1 MTACLKKINISIM
14 GEYTSVK
21 NNNVSLYKDKIES
34 IRSLILQSVN
44 KKILKKIYLFGSYA
58 YGNPTEESDIDICVI
73 IENNINR
80 KDVFM
85 DISLNLLKNKIIEF
99 DLLVYRE
106 EVFYNVGNLDSVENT
121 IIKEGILLYG

>member
-1 MTACLKKINISIM
+1 MNGKT
-14 GEYTSVK
+14 TVK
-21 NNNVSLYKDKIES
+21 NNNVSHYKDKIEL
-34 IRSLILQSVN
+34 IRSLILKSVN
-44 KKILKKIYLFGSYA
+44 KDKLKKIYIFGSYA

-80 KDVFM
+80 KEVFM

-106 EVFYNVGNLDSVENT
+106 EIFYNIRNIDSVENT
-121 IIKEGILLYG
+121 IIKEGLLLYG

>member
-1 MTACLKKINISIM
+1 MDDNI
-14 GEYTSVK
+14 T
-21 NNNVSLYKDKIES
+21 LYKEKIEL
-34 IRSLILQSVN
+34 IRSLILNSVS
-44 KKILKKIYLFGSYA
+44 KDILKKIYLFGSYA

-80 KDVFM
+80 KEVFM

-106 EVFYNVGNLDSVENT
+106 EVFNNIRNLDSVEST
-121 IIKEGILLYG
+121 IIKEGILIYAASKLYR

>member
-1 MTACLKKINISIM
+1 MSEKT
-14 GEYTSVK
+14 TVK
-21 NNNVSLYKDKIES
+21 NNNISRYKEKIEP

-44 KKILKKIYLFGSYA
+44 KESLKKIYLFGSYA
-58 YGNPTEESDIDICVI
+58 YGNPTEESDVDLCVVI
-73 IENNINR
+73 ANNTNR

-106 EVFYNVGNLDSVENT
+106 EVFNNIKNIYSVEN
-121 IIKEGILLYG
+121 IIMNEGILLYG

>member
-1 MTACLKKINISIM
+1 MN
-14 GEYTSVK
+14 E
-21 NNNVSLYKDKIES
+21 KIEL
-34 IRSLILQSVN
+34 IRSLILKSIS
-44 KKILKKIYLFGSYA
+44 KDILKKIYLFGSYA
-58 YGNPTEESDIDICVI
+58 YGNPTEESDIDLCVI

-85 DISLNLLKNKIIEF
+85 DISLSLLKNKIIEF

-106 EVFYNVGNLDSVENT
+106 EVFYNIRNPDSVENT

>member
-1 MTACLKKINISIM
+1 MNEKTM
-14 GEYTSVK
+14 VK
-21 NNNVSLYKDKIES
+21 SNNVPRYEEKIEP

-44 KKILKKIYLFGSYA
+44 KEILKKVYLFGSYA

-106 EVFYNVGNLDSVENT
+106 EVFYNISNLDSVENT

>member
-1 MTACLKKINISIM
+1 MNH
-14 GEYTSVK
+14 
-21 NNNVSLYKDKIES
+21 NVSRYKEKIDP

-44 KKILKKIYLFGSYA
+44 KEILKKIYLFGSYA
-58 YGNPTEESDIDICVI
+58 YGNPTEESDIDLCVI

-85 DISLNLLKNKIIEF
+85 DISLTLLKNKIIEF

-106 EVFYNVGNLDSVENT
+106 EVFYNIKNLDSVENT

>member
-1 MTACLKKINISIM
+1 M
-14 GEYTSVK
+14 
-21 NNNVSLYKDKIES
+21 NNKTPYKEKIEL
-34 IRSLILQSVN
+34 IRSLILNSVS
-44 KKILKKIYLFGSYA
+44 KDTLKKIYLFGSYA

-106 EVFYNVGNLDSVENT
+106 
-121 IIKEGILLYG
+121 